1 MAMAARFEQWDA
13 LVLLFGEP
21 NVPQT
26 RTLYGKVANQLQEA
40 HYSKDQIVRA
50 GKLYERDHKDW
61 AFTPTSLVKYIDQLL
76 HVDRRPASSNVS
88 REDDRP
94 GISLLE
100 YAMTEEGKQDPNL
113 SPQVKDTLRRVWKQ
127 RNHSMR

>member
-1 MAMAARFEQWDA
+1 VRAVHDQFEA

-100 YAMTEEGKQDPNL
+100 YAMSDAGKNDPCL
-113 SPQVKDTLRRVWKQ
+113 DERTKDTLRRVWK
-127 RNHSMR
+127 RSSRA